1 MGRSCVFYL
10 PNSQLETTPLCLN
23 SAQDIAEIRSFYTVL
38 FVFPKTDL
46 NLKEYLA
53 LVQTLDPSWS
63 HTSEA
68 KCQGSILV
76 SKFAHLPGSIKF
88 FAEHEIQSTT
98 VSLVFIMSSFPSV
111 CNFSREPE
119 ISNVILRNSLLGR
132 TLWTFLSRQC
142 SYTWYISNINKPG

>member
-10 PNSQLETTPLCLN
+10 PSSQLETTPLCLN
-23 SAQDIAEIRSFYTVL
+23 SAQGIEEIRSFCTVL
-38 FVFPKTDL
+38 FVFLKTDL

-68 KCQGSILV
+68 KCKGSVLV

-98 VSLVFIMSSFPSV
+98 VSLVFIMSFFPNV

-119 ISNVILRNSLLGR
+119 ISNVILRNSLLGSR
-132 TLWTFLSRQC
+132 LWNVLSIQC
-142 SYTWYISNINKPG
+142 SYTWYISNTNEPG